1 MDQRH
6 ISPSFFTEEM
16 RFPVEV
22 AFLRSVIWNFFE
34 VEIGMNFVLPLRLHE
49 TLKKH
54 TFFIGRSTKEIST
67 KDYFFFFLMLQEL
80 WFPV

>member
-22 AFLRSVIWNFFE
+22 AFLRLRNFFE
-34 VEIGMNFVLPLRLHE
+34 VEIGMNFVIPLGLHKI
-49 TLKKH
+49 LKAYIFYWKINKGN
-54 TFFIGRSTKEIST
+54 FN
-67 KDYFFFFLMLQEL
+67 
-80 WFPV
+80 